1 MKNITTSVLGFEV
14 PVTDVPENLQEM
26 ITAAGGEEAALQGWL
41 NYIRFH
47 KTNTEARSEV
57 ADRVEKITGI
67 ARSSKMVKAPTKAD
81 PNNEREEWDESEA
94 DYVKRALA
102 EHGDGASLTPQIL
115 DGLSIKFSAQ
125 GAARVGGPKK
135 VAQVYT
141 KAAQQ
146 LMEDATKLAKAVTL
160 LEGKNP
166 GVQIA
171 TDDQGKVVLESLAAA
186 LKVNKERTDRES
198 NAALGLVE

>member
-1 MKNITTSVLGFEV
+1 MKNITTSVLGFDI
-14 PVTDVPENLQEM
+14 PITDVPENLQEG
-26 ITAAGGEEAALQGWL
+26 ITAAGGEDQLLQGWL

-47 KTNTEARSEV
+47 KTNTEARGEV
-57 ADRVEKITGI
+57 ADRVEKITGV
-67 ARSSKMVKAPTKAD
+67 ARSTKQVKAPTKAD
-81 PNNEREEWDESEA
+81 PNNMREEWDESEA

-102 EHGDGASLTPQIL
+102 EHGDGAAITPQIL

-141 KAAQQ
+141 KAAEQ
-146 LMEDATKLAKAVTL
+146 LMGDATKLENAIKV
-160 LEGKNP
+160 LESKNP
-166 GVQIA
+166 GTTVA
-171 TDDQGKVVLESLAAA
+171 RDDQGKVQVESLAAA
-186 LKVNKERTDRES
+186 LKVNKERTEREA

>member
-1 MKNITTSVLGFEV
+1 MLGFEV

-67 ARSSKMVKAPTKAD
+67 TRSSKMVKAPTKAD

-146 LMEDATKLAKAVTL
+146 LMEDATKLAKAVKL

>member
-1 MKNITTSVLGFEV
+1 
-14 PVTDVPENLQEM
+14 VPETLQEC
-26 ITAAGGEEAALQGWL
+26 IIAAGGEEQMIGAFL

-47 KTNTEARSEV
+47 KTNTEARAEV
-57 ADRVEKITGI
+57 AERVEKITGV
-67 ARSSKMVKAPTKAD
+67 ARSTKTVKAPTKAD
-81 PNNEREEWDESEA
+81 PENTREEWDESEA
-94 DYVKRALA
+94 EYVKRAIA
-102 EHGDGASLTPQIL
+102 ENGDGAALTPQIL

-146 LMEDATKLAKAVTL
+146 LMEDATKLANAIKV
-160 LEGKNP
+160 LESKNP
-166 GVQIA
+166 GLQVA
-171 TDDQGKVVLESLAAA
+171 TGDDGKVSVESLAAA
-186 LKVNKERTDRES
+186 LKVNKERTEREA